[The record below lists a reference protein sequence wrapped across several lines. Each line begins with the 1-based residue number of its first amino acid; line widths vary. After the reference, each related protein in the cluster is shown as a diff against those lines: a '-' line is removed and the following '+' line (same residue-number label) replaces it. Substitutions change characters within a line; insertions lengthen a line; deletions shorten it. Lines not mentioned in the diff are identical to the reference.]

1 MPCYTRISVEVKDRA
16 IAEEILKKMGIK
28 ADIQKSAGGWTV
40 TPQGTAPSSFEK
52 AFKNEYAASVATQKA
67 KAAGY
72 SVVRKDVG
80 NEIQLT
86 LRQY

>member
-1 MPCYTRISVEVKDRA
+1 MPCYTRISVEIKDRA
-16 IAEEILKKMGIK
+16 IAEEILKKMGLKGTITK
-28 ADIQKSAGGWTV
+28 GAGGWIV
-40 TPQGTAPSSFEK
+40 TPQNAPANFERD
-52 AFKNEYAASVATQKA
+52 FKNEYSAEVATRKA

-72 SVVRKDVG
+72 SVSRKQVG